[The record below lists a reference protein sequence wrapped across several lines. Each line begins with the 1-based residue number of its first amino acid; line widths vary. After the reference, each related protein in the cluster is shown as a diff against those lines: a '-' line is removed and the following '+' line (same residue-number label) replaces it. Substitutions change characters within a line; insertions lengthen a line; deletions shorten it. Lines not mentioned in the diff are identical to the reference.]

1 MKNKRRRRNQQCYS
15 CSDCWWRTNE
25 EEETSSA
32 TPVDSVDKQRL
43 DDIFNTLFESGE
55 HDRASIKTHHI
66 SFDDDS
72 FILVKDKSR
81 EEAKRS
87 FMICD
92 RIGTKMKEMEIE
104 ADDRRNE

>member
-1 MKNKRRRRNQQCYS
+1 MKNKRRRRNQQCYH

-25 EEETSSA
+25 EEEISSA

-43 DDIFNTLFESGE
+43 DDTFNTLFESGE

>member
-1 MKNKRRRRNQQCYS
+1 MTP
-15 CSDCWWRTNE
+15 DE
-25 EEETSSA
+25 E
-32 TPVDSVDKQRL
+32 QRF
-43 DDIFNTLFESGE
+43 DDTFNTLFESGE
-55 HDRASIKTHHI
+55 YDRASIKTHHI
-66 SFDDDS
+66 FFDADS

-104 ADDRRNE
+104 GADDAMKIERTIWLWLWTDSPSSLSQLGCPLI